1 MCVCAFIA
9 YFQPQQRR
17 AIFQFYLISR
27 LISNNGTARH
37 PQWTNAGMA
46 ATENIVA
53 PFVKH
58 CRRNYRCN
66 LHAPLNWSL
75 LSPARWFIP
84 PSSFRFTLLSFSSHP
99 PPPSFFFLHF
109 SLFNFLVATKML
121 VYLHFEIEAAWHA
134 ACWSVF
140 SERAR
145 QKGGGENVD
154 TFAIL
159 RKECDEQW
167 RYFETVY
174 WKRKKKKGKEGGMN
188 GDGWIR
194 LEQCDLDIRSEERC
208 VIRRSWS
215 EILEIVYIRKEK
227 RTVGS
232 FVYIYTS
239 VCFERAKWRRKKEG
253 EIVSRIFDGEAQ
265 RWRNNLKL
273 DGRWEGLVASIFFF
287 DRPRQ
292 YKFHFQERER
302 REIWLPV
309 KKFIHPRNR
318 TNIQNERRNILRNT
332 WSKAIESGTNFHQL
346 DPIHRS
352 VFPVQ
357 IQLQF
362 FHLHAT
368 SSPLS
373 LLLI

>member
-1 MCVCAFIA
+1 MIHPSLLVSFHPPFLFLPPPTPLLFFSSFFT
-9 YFQPQQRR
+9 FQ
-17 AIFQFYLISR
+17 LS
-27 LISNNGTARH
+27 
-37 PQWTNAGMA
+37 
-46 ATENIVA
+46 
-53 PFVKH
+53 
-58 CRRNYRCN
+58 RRNENAC
-66 LHAPLNWSL
+66 
-75 LSPARWFIP
+75 I
-84 PSSFRFTLLSFSSHP
+84 SSFRNRGSVTRSVLKRIFRKSE
-99 PPPSFFFLHF
+99 
-109 SLFNFLVATKML
+109 TKRRRGK
-121 VYLHFEIEAAWHA
+121 
-134 ACWSVF
+134 C
-140 SERAR
+140 
-145 QKGGGENVD
+145 
-154 TFAIL
+154 
-159 RKECDEQW
+159 
-167 RYFETVY
+167 RYFCDIAKGVWRAMAIFRNGLLE
-174 WKRKKKKGKEGGMN
+174 KEKKKGKEGGMN

-332 WSKAIESGTNFHQL
+332 WSKDIESGTNFHQL

-352 VFPVQ
+352 IFPVQ

-373 LLLI
+373 LLYNLTRRPPKFSKSLIEGNETWRNFN